1 MRRPSWLGGS
11 AAALAPRDAY
21 DAWAAVYPPAPHN
34 ALMAVEQAAVLA
46 LLPDVR
52 GRSVLDAGCGTGRY
66 LAALA
71 ARGAGPLTGVDFSA
85 AMLTRVAVP
94 GAARILGDLTALPLA
109 TASMDVVVSGL
120 ALNDVAALELAL
132 AEMAR
137 VLAPGG
143 TLVYSVIH
151 PRGGPLG
158 WRRTFPT
165 PSGEAA
171 VAGHWHPAGDHDRAC
186 TAAGLVVERREEPR
200 VDGLGT
206 VALVRRAVRVR

>member
-1 MRRPSWLGGS
+1 MRRPSWLGGP

-21 DAWAAVYPPAPHN
+21 EAWAAAYPPSPHN
-34 ALMAVEQAAVLA
+34 ALMAAEQAAMLA

-66 LAALA
+66 LAAVA
-71 ARGAGPLTGVDFSA
+71 ALGAGRLTGVDVSV

-109 TASMDVVVSGL
+109 TASMDIVVSGL
-120 ALNDVAALELAL
+120 ALNDVAALDLAV

-158 WRRTFPT
+158 WRRTFPS
-165 PSGEAA
+165 PGGEAA
-171 VAGHWHPAGDHDRAC
+171 VAGCWHPPGAHDLAC
-186 TAAGLVVERREEPR
+186 AAAGLVVERREEPH
-200 VDGLGT
+200 VNGVGA
-206 VALVRRAVRVR
+206 VALVHRAARAR